1 MQAVL
6 YICHGSRVKEG
17 RDQAVAFVE
26 KCKSDIPYPIQ
37 ETCFL
42 EFAEP
47 TIQQGI
53 ELCIQKGATNIAI
66 IPVLLLAATHA
77 KKDIPKEVEVAQTK
91 FPGVVFQIGRPLG
104 VHEKLIAVISD
115 RVRNT
120 GIMVKA
126 ESTALLVG
134 RGSSDPDIKRDMEQ
148 IAEMIKLKLPFKKVS
163 VCFLAAANPTFEEG
177 LEYAKT
183 TNSQVFVIPYLLFT
197 GILMGEMEEE
207 IKKLNQIHQ
216 EFVLTDYLGY
226 HADLKEV
233 LRERII
239 EATGIKA

>member
-17 RDQAVAFVE
+17 RDQAVVFVE

-42 EFAEP
+42 ELAEP

-53 ELCIQKGATNIAI
+53 ESCIQKGASNITI

-77 KKDIPKEVEVAQTK
+77 KKDIPKEVKIAQTK
-91 FPGVVFQIGRPLG
+91 YPEVVFQIGRPLG
-104 VHEKLIAVISD
+104 VHEKLISVISD

-120 GIMVKA
+120 GVMVK
-126 ESTALLVG
+126 EDSTALLVG
-134 RGSSDPDIKRDMEQ
+134 RGSSDPEIKIDMER

-163 VCFLAAANPTFEEG
+163 VCFLAAANPSFEQG
-177 LEYAKT
+177 LEHAKM

-197 GILMGEMEEE
+197 GILMREIEEE
-207 IKKLNQIHQ
+207 IQKFNHSHQ

-226 HADLKEV
+226 HAELREV
-233 LRERII
+233 LKKRVI
-239 EATGIKA
+239 EATGIKT